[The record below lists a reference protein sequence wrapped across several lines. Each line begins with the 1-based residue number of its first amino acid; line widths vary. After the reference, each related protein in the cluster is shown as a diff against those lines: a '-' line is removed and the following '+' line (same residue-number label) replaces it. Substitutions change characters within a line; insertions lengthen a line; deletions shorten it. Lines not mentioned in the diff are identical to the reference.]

1 MIEKAEVLYKKGH
14 KAIVRLE
21 QQKTCNHCSSRS
33 ICQLT
38 TGQIEAEN
46 KIGAEQGDL
55 VEVEISAPEIVRKT
69 FLFYFLSAVFFLTST
84 VFAFLIGASELL
96 SVGIGF
102 LCLIGVFLILTMIL
116 RSNFRKEEL
125 KPRIVRVI

>member
-21 QQKTCNHCSSRS
+21 QQKTCSHCSSKS
-33 ICQLT
+33 ICQV

-46 KIGAEQGDL
+46 RIGAEQGDL
-55 VEVEISAPEIVRKT
+55 VEIEISPPGIARKA
-69 FLFYFLSAVFFLTST
+69 FLFYFLPAVFFLTSA
-84 VFAFLIGASELL
+84 VFVFLIGAPELVC
-96 SVGIGF
+96 VGIGF

>member
-1 MIEKAEVLYKKGH
+1 MV
-14 KAIVRLE
+14 
-21 QQKTCNHCSSRS
+21 
-33 ICQLT
+33 
-38 TGQIEAEN
+38 QIEAEN

-69 FLFYFLSAVFFLTST
+69 FLFYFLPAVFFLTSA
-84 VFAFLIGASELL
+84 VFSLRIGISELVSL
-96 SVGIGF
+96 GIGF
-102 LCLIGVFLILTMIL
+102 LCLIIVFLILAMIL